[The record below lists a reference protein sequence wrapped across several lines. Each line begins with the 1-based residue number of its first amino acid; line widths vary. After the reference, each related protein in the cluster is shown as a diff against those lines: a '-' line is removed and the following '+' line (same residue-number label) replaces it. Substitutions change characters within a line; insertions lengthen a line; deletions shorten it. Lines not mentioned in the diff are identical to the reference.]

1 MNKIQFVTTT
11 STFANKGKET
21 LKYYGINSEV
31 KKVSGGTAAGCL
43 FGITVSASDS
53 KKAESLL
60 RDSGVRI
67 VAVKEVMA

>member
-1 MNKIQFVTTT
+1 MNRIQFITTT

-21 LKYYGINSEV
+21 LKLHGINSEV
-31 KKVSGGTAAGCL
+31 KKVFGGTAAGCL
-43 FGITVSASDS
+43 FGITVSVSDS

-60 RDSGVRI
+60 RDAGVRI